1 MENTFLWL
9 LLSGLVSMSV
19 PANGC
24 AIDGIDW
31 FVAASESI
39 LDTFRGNIWDRST
52 SNIDGIQ
59 DIEYTEGLNNGPYVT
74 ISHTDSRLIVST
86 NDAFKNYE
94 EYETAMSMG
103 FTITFR
109 CTGGGT
115 NRFVFEIRI
124 NDTNNN
130 DPQFRPS
137 NTYEF
142 IIAPPIPPG
151 FLITNCVDDIIVRD
165 IDLTTQRIDF
175 ELSGSTLFQITYDN
189 TSTIPKEF
197 KAALR
202 TTTFIRSIPEPI
214 ILTVTATDVDRTG
227 DPRRTA
233 TATVKVVADTEFN
246 FPDEPIFSL
255 PFYLATYTSENEL
268 ILQDTISLRQ
278 GFDEEVVFS
287 LEGQHSQY
295 FELAPYANEVTFKI
309 KAPVPVELY
318 KEGQILLVVK
328 AERTYTSGAT
338 ATVVVEL
345 PKAIELQFEAG
356 VYEGSIEDNK
366 LNLENLKLKQGYEDT
381 TITVDIISDY
391 NSYFKASVSGNIIA
405 ISMNPLSDS
414 IVKGNNFINLQVT
427 ATTASNRTATT
438 IVTLEIIKDD
448 ITTPVFEKNLYSGSY
463 DHATGLNLEQIILI
477 QGFDNTV
484 TFTLEGEYST
494 LFEKKEDGPNI
505 SLSLSSLPAELFA
518 ERNILVSVRATK
530 PRTVGANTVVQVSL
544 PKARELSFEKLI
556 YKGNLEENII
566 TLDTIVLNVGYE
578 SDVIFSLTGDHVD
591 YFNLNITKNKISLD
605 VKKQI
610 PENVLENSFFV
621 MFLSAS
627 GNNTVTSSATILLE
641 TIKQDTVT
649 PAFSKYIYEGTY
661 INSTNIDFETIS
673 LIQGY
678 DDTVTFDLDGEHAR
692 YFSINSA
699 ENRVMLTLKSTIPE
713 DLIFKEKVLLFSV
726 KAEKPRT
733 VGANAAISLRFP
745 QDLTEP
751 VTLRF
756 SQNTYRGLLKDDKLT
771 VDNIVLQSGFTTE
784 TKFLLSGDSVENFTI
799 SNSNNVISIELSDT
813 VSLEDLKKN
822 KYIVLEIE
830 ATRER
835 AVPVISTLIV
845 DIPAD
850 TPVTIPVFEKAFYTG
865 TYTKD
870 SGLEFTELIA
880 LKLGFDKTVT
890 FTLEGDNAQWFSV
903 LQDENLV
910 SLISNDQNPLP
921 DEVLLENQHLLFTII
936 AQKPDTIGGRAAIS
950 ITLIKDSDIDTSAS
964 FDKVLYNG
972 NLKGGV
978 ISHETIRLT
987 GFTGSNINITGELAT
1002 SFKANAANDYVT
1014 VVVGFSA
1021 VFPENLTYI
1030 VLTLQ
1035 ADSANAVL
1043 IIDVTPSDSD
1053 IDTSVSFDKILYNG
1067 NLKGGVISHEIIRLT
1082 GFTGSNI
1089 NITGELAT
1097 SFKANAANGY
1107 VTVVVGSSAVFPE
1120 NLTYIVLTLQAD
1132 SANAVLIIDVTPSDS
1147 DIDTSVSFDKILY
1160 NGNLKS
1166 GVISHE
1172 TIRLTG
1178 FTGSTINITGE
1189 LATLF
1194 EANLANG
1201 YVTVDVI
1208 LSAVFPENLTHIVL
1222 NLQADSANAFL
1233 IIYVTPSDSDID
1245 TSVSFDKVL
1254 YNGNLKS
1261 GVLSHETI
1269 RLTGFTGSTI
1279 NITGELATLFEANAA
1294 NSYVTVV
1301 VSFSAVFPENLTYI
1315 VLTLQADSANA
1326 VLIIAVTPSDSDINT
1341 SVSFD
1346 KVLYNG
1352 NLKGDVISHETI
1364 RLTGFTG
1371 PNINITGELATLF
1384 EANIANG
1391 YVTVDVILS
1400 AVFPENLT
1408 HIVLTLQADSANA
1421 VLILDVTPSDSDIDT
1436 SVSFDKVLY
1445 NGNLKGSVISHE
1457 TIRLTGFTGSNINIT
1472 EELATLFEANVA
1484 NGYVTVDVIL
1494 SAVFPENLT
1503 YIVLTLQA
1511 DSAYAVLILDVMPSD
1526 ASLPIV
1532 SFGSPSY
1539 FLWADINQTGSVGRV
1554 KATVSNGESVL
1565 YSITVVGDLQER
1577 VSINAEGEILLL
1589 ISLDKGIYN
1598 FKVIATAET
1607 SQVSATAQVILRVD
1621 ALPECSTE
1629 AGLPPLIILER
1640 VEEEPHLNLIVLNQ
1654 TQNEDCWYTITS
1666 IWPEDQSWL
1675 YVDNRGLHAR
1685 AIDREHK
1692 SIAFMILSQIQ
1703 VELILH
1709 CDNDDERGIV
1719 KRSLATETRSVLD
1732 PYTYGSS
1739 NWVLADTITYN
1750 ARRSVVNLIVEDI
1763 NDNPPIF
1770 VGKEDEPIYVGY
1782 PIPELEN
1789 TILPRALIEL
1799 KATDA
1804 DIGEN
1809 AALIYWSE
1817 EENLAIAAT
1826 TGYVHVQNNAL
1837 LTDNSRLTVYAIDQ
1851 NGKGLNGTLD
1861 IVVKLLERNQIAVI
1875 TVRNAFLHDE
1885 NSILSNLSKLVG
1897 YDVKILRTVVISDI
1911 NEETEEPSRR
1921 KRETANTSGASL
1933 QLFVYGISGSQLVSV
1948 DKLTSDLD
1956 NVVSANSVRVTSLED
1971 HLEGLEICSVPG
1983 QHTALL
1989 AATITLAVVL
1999 FILIV
2004 AATIWFLLEWRKKQN
2019 YEKFSDA
2026 NSLTTSIETEPI
2038 PKVETPPKPR
2048 LDIEELKRSERRL
2061 QEMLDAPLPEITV
2074 HPPKNETNKVEEDES
2089 ITKAQETLINITAD
2103 PQQPIIIQ
2111 SIDKLKDNTDDLGE
2125 DEYGEVTVTTPRK
2138 SVVTFNENV
2147 EKIIHLEYDI
2157 DETPSEPDTEVYRF

>member
-1097 SFKANAANGY
+1097 
-1107 VTVVVGSSAVFPE
+1107 
-1120 NLTYIVLTLQAD
+1120 
-1132 SANAVLIIDVTPSDS
+1132 
-1147 DIDTSVSFDKILY
+1147 
-1160 NGNLKS
+1160 
-1166 GVISHE
+1166 
-1172 TIRLTG
+1172 
-1178 FTGSTINITGE
+1178 
-1189 LATLF
+1189 LF

>member
-1097 SFKANAANGY
+1097 SFEANAANGYVIVDVIYSAVFPENLTYIVLTLQADSANAYLIIDVTPSDSDIDTSVSFDKILYNGNLKGGVISHETIRLTGFTGSNINITGELATSFKANAANGY

-1132 SANAVLIIDVTPSDS
+1132 SANAVLIIDVT
-1147 DIDTSVSFDKILY
+1147 
-1160 NGNLKS
+1160 
-1166 GVISHE
+1166 
-1172 TIRLTG
+1172 
-1178 FTGSTINITGE
+1178 
-1189 LATLF
+1189 
-1194 EANLANG
+1194 
-1201 YVTVDVI
+1201 
-1208 LSAVFPENLTHIVL
+1208 
-1222 NLQADSANAFL
+1222 
-1233 IIYVTPSDSDID
+1233 
-1245 TSVSFDKVL
+1245 
-1254 YNGNLKS
+1254 
-1261 GVLSHETI
+1261 
-1269 RLTGFTGSTI
+1269 
-1279 NITGELATLFEANAA
+1279 
-1294 NSYVTVV
+1294 
-1301 VSFSAVFPENLTYI
+1301 
-1315 VLTLQADSANA
+1315 
-1326 VLIIAVTPSDSDINT
+1326 
-1341 SVSFD
+1341 
-1346 KVLYNG
+1346 
-1352 NLKGDVISHETI
+1352 
-1364 RLTGFTG
+1364 
-1371 PNINITGELATLF
+1371 
-1384 EANIANG
+1384 
-1391 YVTVDVILS
+1391 
-1400 AVFPENLT
+1400 
-1408 HIVLTLQADSANA
+1408 
-1421 VLILDVTPSDSDIDT
+1421 
-1436 SVSFDKVLY
+1436 
-1445 NGNLKGSVISHE
+1445 
-1457 TIRLTGFTGSNINIT
+1457 
-1472 EELATLFEANVA
+1472 
-1484 NGYVTVDVIL
+1484 
-1494 SAVFPENLT
+1494 
-1503 YIVLTLQA
+1503 
-1511 DSAYAVLILDVMPSD
+1511 PSD

>member
-1097 SFKANAANGY
+1097 SFEANAANGYVIVDVIYSAVFPENLTYIVLTLQADSANAYLIIDVTPSDSDIDTSVSFDKILYNGNLKGGVISHETIRLTGFTGSNINITGELATSFKANAANGY

-1132 SANAVLIIDVTPSDS
+1132 SANAVLII
-1147 DIDTSVSFDKILY
+1147 
-1160 NGNLKS
+1160 
-1166 GVISHE
+1166 
-1172 TIRLTG
+1172 
-1178 FTGSTINITGE
+1178 
-1189 LATLF
+1189 
-1194 EANLANG
+1194 
-1201 YVTVDVI
+1201 
-1208 LSAVFPENLTHIVL
+1208 
-1222 NLQADSANAFL
+1222 
-1233 IIYVTPSDSDID
+1233 
-1245 TSVSFDKVL
+1245 
-1254 YNGNLKS
+1254 
-1261 GVLSHETI
+1261 
-1269 RLTGFTGSTI
+1269 
-1279 NITGELATLFEANAA
+1279 
-1294 NSYVTVV
+1294 
-1301 VSFSAVFPENLTYI
+1301 
-1315 VLTLQADSANA
+1315 
-1326 VLIIAVTPSDSDINT
+1326 
-1341 SVSFD
+1341 
-1346 KVLYNG
+1346 
-1352 NLKGDVISHETI
+1352 
-1364 RLTGFTG
+1364 
-1371 PNINITGELATLF
+1371 
-1384 EANIANG
+1384 
-1391 YVTVDVILS
+1391 
-1400 AVFPENLT
+1400 
-1408 HIVLTLQADSANA
+1408 
-1421 VLILDVTPSDSDIDT
+1421 DVTPSDSDIDT

>member
-1002 SFKANAANDYVT
+1002 
-1014 VVVGFSA
+1014 
-1021 VFPENLTYI
+1021 
-1030 VLTLQ
+1030 
-1035 ADSANAVL
+1035 
-1043 IIDVTPSDSD
+1043 
-1053 IDTSVSFDKILYNG
+1053 
-1067 NLKGGVISHEIIRLT
+1067 
-1082 GFTGSNI
+1082 
-1089 NITGELAT
+1089 
-1097 SFKANAANGY
+1097 
-1107 VTVVVGSSAVFPE
+1107 
-1120 NLTYIVLTLQAD
+1120 
-1132 SANAVLIIDVTPSDS
+1132 
-1147 DIDTSVSFDKILY
+1147 
-1160 NGNLKS
+1160 
-1166 GVISHE
+1166 
-1172 TIRLTG
+1172 
-1178 FTGSTINITGE
+1178 
-1189 LATLF
+1189 
-1194 EANLANG
+1194 
-1201 YVTVDVI
+1201 
-1208 LSAVFPENLTHIVL
+1208 
-1222 NLQADSANAFL
+1222 
-1233 IIYVTPSDSDID
+1233 
-1245 TSVSFDKVL
+1245 
-1254 YNGNLKS
+1254 
-1261 GVLSHETI
+1261 
-1269 RLTGFTGSTI
+1269 
-1279 NITGELATLFEANAA
+1279 LFEANAA